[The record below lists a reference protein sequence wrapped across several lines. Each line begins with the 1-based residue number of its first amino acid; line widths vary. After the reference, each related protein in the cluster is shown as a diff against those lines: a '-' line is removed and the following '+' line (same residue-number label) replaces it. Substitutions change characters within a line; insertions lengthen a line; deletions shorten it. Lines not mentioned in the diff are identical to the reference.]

1 MSIPRRVFSLSAV
14 AAVAAAVLLVPTA
27 PVGAA
32 GVPVGPAGDAF
43 YQPPTP
49 LPGSAPG
56 DPIWYRATSAPIAA
70 MSGATAYHVL
80 YRSKNAT
87 GADIAV
93 SSTVFVPLVPTLGTR
108 PIVALAPG
116 TQGIGDKCA
125 PSKAFAS
132 GTEYDQLYVSELLN
146 KGWAVA
152 VTDYEGLS
160 TPEDHTYVI
169 GQSEGRAML
178 DSVRAAT
185 RVPATGLRAGG
196 KVGLIGYSQ
205 GGGAAAWAGELQP
218 SFAPEL
224 NLVGISAGGVPA
236 DLGAVA
242 KALDGG
248 AGFGLLLFAAVG
260 LDAAY
265 PELDLESYLN
275 DAGRKEFADREKC
288 VADFL
293 PYIGKRI
300 SDYTTH
306 NPLAEPDW
314 QARLAENKLGAR
326 VPGAPIFLY
335 HGLIDEL
342 VPFAQADALHRE
354 YCAKG
359 VAVKWGV
366 HVGEHLSAF
375 ASGRAD
381 AVGFLA
387 DRFAGKP
394 VSRSC

>member
-1 MSIPRRVFSLSAV
+1 MSILRRVFSLSAV
-14 AAVAAAVLLVPTA
+14 ATVTAAVLLVPTA

-43 YQPPTP
+43 YQPPAP

-56 DPIWYRATSAPIAA
+56 DPIWYRATPAPIATV
-70 MSGATAYHVL
+70 SGASAYHVL

-93 SSTVFVPLVPTLGTR
+93 SSTVFVPLLPTLGTR

-125 PSKAFAS
+125 PSKAFAN

-152 VTDYEGLS
+152 VTDYEGLG
-160 TPEDHTYVI
+160 TPGDHTYVI

-185 RVPATGLRAGG
+185 RVPAIGLRAGG

-218 SFAPEL
+218 SYAPDL

-236 DLGAVA
+236 DLDAVG
-242 KALDGG
+242 KALDGS

-260 LDAAY
+260 LDTAY
-265 PELDLESYLN
+265 PELNLESYLN

-288 VADFL
+288 VSDFA

-300 SDYTTH
+300 SDYTTRS
-306 NPLAEPDW
+306 PLTQPDW
-314 QARLAENKLGAR
+314 QARMAENKLGSR

-335 HGLIDEL
+335 HASGDAL
-342 VPFAQADALHRE
+342 VPFGQADALRRE

-359 VAVKWGV
+359 AAVKWGV
-366 HVGEHLSAF
+366 HLGEHVTAF

-381 AVGFLA
+381 AVAYLA
-387 DRFAGKP
+387 DRFAGKAAP
-394 VSRSC
+394 RSC